1 MKHLKRSA
9 AAIAL
14 AGLTIFSSSFINTA
28 LAADA
33 RPLISAMQNAQG
45 EPSLAPMLKD
55 VIPAVVNISVKGTK
69 EVNSQIFNIPE
80 EFRFMFP
87 QLNQPARQREFRALG
102 SGVIIDAKNGYIV
115 TNHHVVEDATEIRIA
130 LYDGREYEAKK
141 IGSDPHTDL
150 ALLQLKEFE
159 NITAIAYQSNE
170 SMEVGD
176 FVVAIGNPFGL
187 GQTVTSGIISAL
199 GRTGL
204 NIENIENF
212 IQTDAAINSG
222 NSGGALVNL
231 RGELVG
237 INTAI
242 LGPNGGNIGIGF
254 AIPVDMVKTVVAQLK
269 EFGEVRRGSLGVIG
283 SELTP
288 DLAANFG
295 YKGKAGAFVNE
306 IIENSAAQQ
315 AGIKPGDIITSIN
328 DKKISSFAEL
338 RATIATLGSGAEVK
352 VGIFRDG
359 ENITVKTKLKE
370 PDTLS
375 GSDAGVLSEYLSGAM
390 LANNDKG
397 PGVVVTSVDKRSRAQ
412 AIGLREGDVI
422 VSVNRDQVKD
432 LSSLKN
438 MLKKVKKKSIALRI
452 ERGDST
458 LYLTIRG

>member
-1 MKHLKRSA
+1 MKYFKRSA
-9 AAIAL
+9 AALAIAT
-14 AGLTIFSSSFINTA
+14 LTIFSSSFATNA
-28 LAADA
+28 VAADA
-33 RPLISAMQNAQG
+33 QPLINAMQNAQG
-45 EPSLAPMLKD
+45 EPSLAPMLKN

-69 EVNSQIFNIPE
+69 EVSSPVFNIPE

-87 QLNQPARQREFRALG
+87 QLNQPNRQREFRALG
-102 SGVIIDAKNGYIV
+102 SGVIIDAKDGYVV
-115 TNHHVVEDATEIRIA
+115 TNHHVVEDASEIRIA
-130 LYDGREYEAKK
+130 LSDGREYEAKK

-150 ALLQLKEFE
+150 ALLQLKDFE
-159 NITAIAYQSNE
+159 NLTALPYQSSE

-269 EFGEVRRGSLGVIG
+269 EFGEVRRGTLGVVG
-283 SELTP
+283 TELTP
-288 DLAANFG
+288 DLADNFG

-306 IIENSAAQQ
+306 VVDNSAAQK

-328 DKKISSFAEL
+328 GKKISSFAEL
-338 RATIATLGSGAEVK
+338 RAVIATLGSGAEAQI
-352 VGIFRDG
+352 GIFRDG
-359 ENITVKTKLKE
+359 KNITVKAKLQE
-370 PDTLS
+370 PDTMA
-375 GSDAGVLSEYLSGAM
+375 GSDAGILSEFFSGAM
-390 LANNDKG
+390 LANNDTG
-397 PGVVVTSVDKRSRAQ
+397 PGVVVTSVDKRSRAYS
-412 AIGLREGDVI
+412 IGLREGDVI
-422 VSVNRDQVKD
+422 TSVNRDQVKD
-432 LSSLKN
+432 LSSLKDK
-438 MLKKVKKKSIALRI
+438 LKDGKRKSTAIRI

-458 LYLTIRG
+458 LYLTIRN